1 VVQLSSG
8 IGSQMSG
15 KLEVR
20 YSVSASFEDLS
31 QAAAQHLLEQVE
43 SAAEARGIAR
53 IAISGGN
60 TPKRMFELLADQAG
74 PLFKRMPW
82 DRLQI
87 YWVDERC
94 VPPDHPDSNYRMTRE
109 ALLDKAPLRPEQI
122 FRMEGEL
129 EPELA
134 AARYESLIRGQF
146 RLEGAQIPTFD
157 VVSLG
162 MGDDGHTASLFP
174 HTQAIYELGR
184 VVVANSVPQKNT
196 WRLTLT
202 APVLNQGR
210 DVFFLVQGKDKA
222 KILKEVLLGTRD
234 PDMLPSQLIRP
245 ASGTLLF
252 LLDAAAA
259 QELPPPD
266 STGMGRLE
274 IER

>member
-1 VVQLSSG
+1 
-8 IGSQMSG
+8 MSG

-31 QAAAQHLLEQVE
+31 QAAAQHVLQQVE
-43 SAAEARGIAR
+43 SAVEARGIAR
-53 IAISGGN
+53 IAVSGGN

-74 PLFKRMPW
+74 PWFKRMPW

-109 ALLDKAPLRPEQI
+109 ALLDKAPLRPEQV

-157 VVSLG
+157 QVSLG
-162 MGDDGHTASLFP
+162 MGADGHTASLFP

-234 PDMLPSQLIRP
+234 PDTLPSQLIRP

-266 STGMGRLE
+266 STGTGRLE